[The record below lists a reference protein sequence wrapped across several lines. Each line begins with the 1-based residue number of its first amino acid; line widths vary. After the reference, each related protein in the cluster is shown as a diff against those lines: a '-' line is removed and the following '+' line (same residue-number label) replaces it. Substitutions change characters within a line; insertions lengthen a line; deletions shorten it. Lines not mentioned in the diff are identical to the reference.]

1 MEKFITL
8 KGIAAPLPMINVDTD
23 MIIPK
28 QFLKTIKRSGLGKN
42 LFHELRFD
50 IQGNIK
56 NDFVL
61 NWDPYKKATILIAGD
76 NFGCGSSREHAPWS
90 LLDFGFKCIVAP
102 SFADIFYNNCFK
114 NGILPIRL
122 NQEKVNILMTE
133 AKNKNQLTINLDEQK
148 IILAGENVIE
158 FNIDPFR
165 KKCLIEGLDD
175 IGLTLQKK
183 DKISKYEESIKSSQP
198 WIILVSNKKIKFND
212 LKSNSI
218 VGTSSYRR
226 EYQLKN
232 KRTDLNYKLI
242 RGNVD
247 TRIKKMENG
256 DYDAIILS
264 KAGIDSLKINDKI
277 TEEFETDDLIPCAGQ
292 GIIAIQ
298 CKDNDVEI
306 KKLLEKI
313 NDNHSRIRANT
324 EREVLK
330 TLEGDCDTAVG
341 AFSNI
346 DGNNIS
352 LSAELFSVDGKHR
365 YFIKDTKDINLAKE
379 LGREVGEAL
388 KFQSKGSY
396 KR

>member
-1 MEKFITL
+1 MKREKIIIGSRGSSLAMIYAENVKAKL
-8 KGIAAPLPMINVDTD
+8 KEVFSKEIEIKKILTTGDENQKDRLSNLGGKGLFSKKIEDELLENNIDIAVHALKDMPSIETD
-23 MIIPK
+23 GLETNY
-28 QFLKTIKRSGLGKN
+28 FLKRNSPN
-42 LFHELRFD
+42 E
-50 IQGNIK
+50 
-56 NDFVL
+56 
-61 NWDPYKKATILIAGD
+61 
-76 NFGCGSSREHAPWS
+76 
-90 LLDFGFKCIVAP
+90 
-102 SFADIFYNNCFK
+102 
-114 NGILPIRL
+114 
-122 NQEKVNILMTE
+122 
-133 AKNKNQLTINLDEQK
+133 
-148 IILAGENVIE
+148 
-158 FNIDPFR
+158 
-165 KKCLIEGLDD
+165 
-175 IGLTLQKK
+175 
-183 DKISKYEESIKSSQP
+183 
-198 WIILVSNKKIKFND
+198 ILVSNKKIKFND
-212 LKSNSI
+212 LKPNSI

-232 KRTDLNYKLI
+232 KRTDLNYRLI

-313 NDNHSRIRANT
+313 NDNHSRIRATT

-388 KFQSKGSY
+388 KSQSKGSY

>member
-1 MEKFITL
+1 MKREKIIIGSRGSSLAMIYAENVKAKL
-8 KGIAAPLPMINVDTD
+8 KEVFSKEIEIKKILTTGDENQKDRLSNLGGKGLFSKKIEDELLENNIDIAVHALKDMPSIETD
-23 MIIPK
+23 GLETNY
-28 QFLKTIKRSGLGKN
+28 FLKRNSPN
-42 LFHELRFD
+42 E
-50 IQGNIK
+50 
-56 NDFVL
+56 
-61 NWDPYKKATILIAGD
+61 
-76 NFGCGSSREHAPWS
+76 
-90 LLDFGFKCIVAP
+90 
-102 SFADIFYNNCFK
+102 
-114 NGILPIRL
+114 
-122 NQEKVNILMTE
+122 
-133 AKNKNQLTINLDEQK
+133 
-148 IILAGENVIE
+148 
-158 FNIDPFR
+158 
-165 KKCLIEGLDD
+165 
-175 IGLTLQKK
+175 
-183 DKISKYEESIKSSQP
+183 
-198 WIILVSNKKIKFND
+198 ILVSNKKIKFND
-212 LKSNSI
+212 LKPNSI

-232 KRTDLNYKLI
+232 KRTDLNYRLI